1 MPSGRYVV
9 KGVNVVITPD
19 TEIGDGTV
27 IWHNVNLW
35 GCRIGR
41 NCTIGSYV
49 EIGRGVVVGDN
60 CKIEAFA
67 YIPPGVRIGNGVF
80 IGPRATFTND
90 KYPAA
95 GREWA
100 ISPTVVEDGAVI
112 GAGAIVLPGIT
123 IGERAVVAAGA
134 VVTKDVPGG
143 VVVAGVPAR
152 PVGTRED
159 YERKRAELLAR
170 AGAGSP

>member
-1 MPSGRYVV
+1 MRPGRYIIR
-9 KGVNVVITPD
+9 GSHVVITPD

-27 IWHNVNLW
+27 IWNFVNLW

-41 NCTIGSYV
+41 NCRIGSFV
-49 EIGRGVVVGDN
+49 EIGRGVVIGDN

-90 KYPAA
+90 RYPVAQ
-95 GREWA
+95 GEWA
-100 ISPTVVEDGAVI
+100 VLTTVVEDRAVI
-112 GAGAIVLPGIT
+112 GAGATILPGLT
-123 IGERAVVAAGA
+123 IGEEAVVAAGA
-134 VVTKDVPGG
+134 VVTKDVPPG

-159 YERKRAELLAR
+159 YERKRAELLRR
-170 AGAGSP
+170 AGRS